1 MMRMVGRVLLSGAIA
16 LSFVAEFSS
25 LSGAQPAPLIAQ
37 PVNNAQRITL
47 VGNTRPEANL
57 ANDRGAVLDNFEMPH
72 MLLQLKRSDALQQA
86 ITVGA
91 ITVGLPVT
99 DAGAQ
104 GASRPPGRAVETN
117 VDVELVIAVDVSYS
131 MDPDEQA
138 LQREGYIIGLTSP
151 EFLNALHQ
159 GMHGKIAITHFEWAG
174 SGDQRI
180 VVPWWLIDGPASARA
195 FADEIARAPYRRA
208 YRTSISGALRFAQP
222 LFENSGFRGLRRVI
236 DVSGDGVN
244 NQGVPVTLV
253 RDEALERGIT
263 TAHLLPDRRAHV
275 AGTLGRNRLQVNP
288 GRADRAFSPVGRAK
302 PFTWSAPR
310 RWRARNPA
318 VAPNPVSRFAGS
330 TTVPHQR
337 ESQRFRGIEL
347 PLWYFAWGCFS
358 QKANSHFP
366 FMPVRGGSA
375 DGSGSEAVEED
386 ARAFGK
392 TGSPHEPRDDFHV
405 GGIAELVD
413 RRDRAHAIAG
423 VGQELGVARE
433 RSGIA

>member
-1 MMRMVGRVLLSGAIA
+1 MRSSRMMAAAIA
-16 LSFVAEFSS
+16 VIGGLTI
-25 LSGAQPAPLIAQ
+25 G
-37 PVNNAQRITL
+37 
-47 VGNTRPEANL
+47 
-57 ANDRGAVLDNFEMPH
+57 
-72 MLLQLKRSDALQQA
+72 A

-151 EFLNALHQ
+151 EFLKALHQ
-159 GMHGKIAITHFEWAG
+159 GMHGKIAIAYFEWAG

-180 VVPWWLIDGPASARA
+180 VVPWRLIDGPASARA

-253 RDEALERGIT
+253 RDQALERGIT
-263 TAHLLPDRRAHV
+263 INGLPILLKRPSAETMDIENLDVYYEDCVIGGPGAFVIPIRERDQFREATRTKLV
-275 AGTLGRNRLQVNP
+275 LEIAGLQPPPRVIP
-288 GRADRAFSPVGRAK
+288 AAA
-302 PFTWSAPR
+302 SASR
-310 RWRARNPA
+310 ISCLIGERMWQERW
-318 VAPNPVSRFAGS
+318 
-330 TTVPHQR
+330 
-337 ESQRFRGIEL
+337 
-347 PLWYFAWGCFS
+347 
-358 QKANSHFP
+358 
-366 FMPVRGGSA
+366 
-375 DGSGSEAVEED
+375 
-386 ARAFGK
+386 
-392 TGSPHEPRDDFHV
+392 
-405 GGIAELVD
+405 GGID
-413 RRDRAHAIAG
+413 FR
-423 VGQELGVARE
+423 
-433 RSGIA
+433 